1 MKGEAQPNIR
11 TWSQERATVRF
22 GLQSVLVVQVLVATF
37 LLLTDVDHR
46 WSLNR
51 VFEQEAPRM
60 LDPIS
65 PGDQIRRH
73 EPSLIVPR
81 YVDPGDTWTFDLPEA
96 LPTRLSFSLE
106 DAGEYGEVL
115 FLNGT
120 IVRGDAERFDAFLV
134 GLSAIPDQ
142 VAVNSPGGNVDEA
155 LMIGRRLRYQE
166 MNTVILPGMACF
178 SACPYILAGGAE
190 RWVSLR
196 GLVGLHQ
203 HYYEAPGY
211 MPVFFAVED
220 IQHNQARTMEYLIEM
235 GIDPSL
241 MIFGL
246 STPPNDIY
254 ILVEAELVETGLAT
268 QIQP

>member
-1 MKGEAQPNIR
+1 MTGEARPNIR
-11 TWSQERATVRF
+11 TWSQDRATVHF
-22 GLQSVLVVQVLVATF
+22 GLKSVLVAQVVVATF
-37 LLLTDVDHR
+37 LLLTDVQHR
-46 WSLNR
+46 LSLQR
-51 VFEQEAPRM
+51 VFEQEAPRT
-60 LDPIS
+60 LGPIS

-73 EPSLIVPR
+73 EPALIVPR
-81 YVDPGDTWTFDLPEA
+81 YVDPGDEPTVDLPEA

-106 DAGEYGEVL
+106 DAGEYGQVL

-155 LMIGRRLRYQE
+155 LMIGRRLREQE
-166 MNTVILPGMACF
+166 VNTVILPGMACF

-203 HYYEAPGY
+203 HFYEAPGY
-211 MPVFFAVED
+211 MPVFFAVGD

-235 GIDPSL
+235 GIDPRL

-246 STPPNDIY
+246 STPPDDIY
-254 ILVEAELVETGLAT
+254 ILVEAELIETGLAT
-268 QIQP
+268 QVQP